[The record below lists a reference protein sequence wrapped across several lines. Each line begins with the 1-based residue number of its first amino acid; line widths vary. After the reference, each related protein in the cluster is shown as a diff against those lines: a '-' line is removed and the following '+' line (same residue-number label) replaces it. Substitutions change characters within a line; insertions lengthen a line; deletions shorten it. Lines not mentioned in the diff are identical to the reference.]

1 MLPGRITPI
10 TKQRKIHIQ
19 QIVVILLYFARAV
32 DSNMLVSLEY
42 IASHKTESNKTTSQA
57 IKQILDYCAT
67 HPYATIWY
75 KESDMVIYVHSGDIY
90 LSKSHYCI

>member
-1 MLPGRITPI
+1 MGSTHIWFQTTNGMLPGRIIPI

-42 IASHKTESNKTTSQA
+42 IDSHKTERNKTTSQA
-57 IKQILDYCAT
+57 IKQMLDYCAA
-67 HPYATIWY
+67 HPYATI
-75 KESDMVIYVHSGDIY
+75 
-90 LSKSHYCI
+90 